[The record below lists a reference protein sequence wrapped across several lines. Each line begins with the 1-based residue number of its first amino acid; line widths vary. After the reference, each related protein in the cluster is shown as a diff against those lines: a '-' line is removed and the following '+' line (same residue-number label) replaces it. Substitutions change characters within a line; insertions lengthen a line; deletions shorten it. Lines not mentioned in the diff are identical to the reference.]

1 MTIEIKNNVQINICL
16 ANTKF
21 YACVVTRK
29 DYLERIEGGGY
40 DQEEY
45 DQYPSRYKS
54 TFNKKVWCSL
64 VLLERI

>member
-1 MTIEIKNNVQINICL
+1 MLINNNIL

-21 YACVVTRK
+21 YASVVTRK

-45 DQYPSRYKS
+45 EKYPHKYKS
-54 TFNKKVWCSL
+54 TFVKKV
-64 VLLERI
+64 